1 MVHHCN
7 CCNILCLREICLIFG
22 ELTISI
28 VLFFLL
34 VKSIP
39 QRYVLAVMSSLAI
52 IAIYMTRVVLAIS
65 MTQMVKKLVTN
76 QTVTT
81 DEISCP
87 MPHIDDNVHRN
98 VSGVIIDGFTV
109 GV

>member
-1 MVHHCN
+1 MYYCD
-7 CCNILCLREICLIFG
+7 CFF
-22 ELTISI
+22 
-28 VLFFLL
+28 LFFSSFLL

-65 MTQMVKKLVTN
+65 MTQMVKKIVTN
-76 QTVTT
+76 QTTTT

-87 MPHIDDNVHRN
+87 MPLIDHVHRN